1 MADERPWAGR
11 RLHLIGLGGA
21 GMSGYARVATQLGA
35 AVSGSDRA
43 DSAGLRALTA
53 LGVEVHVGH
62 AAANVPAREGVE
74 VVHSTA
80 IALDTPE
87 RAAARERGLPDLPRA
102 ELLAQL
108 SALKRTIAVAGAH
121 GKTTTTSMTAHV
133 LLRCGLE
140 PAYLIG
146 GALTTTGLNADWG
159 GGEWL
164 AVPGGRAGRSPPF
177 PDGRVAAGTNATNA
191 HHPTH

>member
-43 DSAGLRALTA
+43 DSPGLRALAA

-62 AAANVPAREGVE
+62 AAANVPAGEGVE

-80 IALDTPE
+80 IPVDNPE

-121 GKTTTTSMTAHV
+121 GKTTTTSMSAHV

-140 PAYLIG
+140 PGLPHRR
-146 GALTTTGLNADWG
+146 GADDDRAQRRL
-159 GGEWL
+159 GE
-164 AVPGGRAGRSPPF
+164 RASGSWSR
-177 PDGRVAAGTNATNA
+177 
-191 HHPTH
+191 PTSRTARCSRCTSTWRW

>member
-1 MADERPWAGR
+1 
-11 RLHLIGLGGA
+11 
-21 GMSGYARVATQLGA
+21 MSGYARVATQLGA

-43 DSAGLRALTA
+43 DSPACGRCARSASRSTSA
-53 LGVEVHVGH
+53 TTP
-62 AAANVPAREGVE
+62 ANVPAGEGVE

-80 IALDTPE
+80 IPPDNPE

-133 LLRCGLE
+133 LLRCGL
-140 PAYLIG
+140 
-146 GALTTTGLNADWG
+146 
-159 GGEWL
+159 
-164 AVPGGRAGRSPPF
+164 RAGLPHRRGADDRPGSTPTGERGSGSWSRPTSPTA
-177 PDGRVAAGTNATNA
+177 RCSRCT
-191 HHPTH
+191 PTSRW